1 MDRLKIISLNVR
13 GLRSSGKSTKIIQ
26 ELDHLNCDVTLLQ
39 ETHVSCKKEAQ
50 AFQKLWKGK
59 GFWSFGTGKS
69 AGVAVLFS
77 LGFSGKIIRFLTDS
91 DRRILSLV
99 IDFHNLKFNVV
110 NIYSPNT
117 ASDCKLFFS
126 DLHNYVIS
134 QGLLLM
140 GGEFN
145 CINNVLDKFNCS
157 FVPATDKNS
166 LASLM
171 SDVSLVDIWRKRHPR
186 KIMFSWSNTN
196 RTQASRIDRFFI
208 AKSLVCKVVSCEIL
222 RCVLSDHNF
231 ILDVLLD
238 GLSKRGAGV
247 WRFNNSSLSDLD
259 FKNVLSKMISDFK
272 LQIPNFLS
280 LREWWDCLKIEIRK
294 ACISFSIRK
303 HR

>member
-1 MDRLKIISLNVR
+1 MDRLKIISSNVR
-13 GLRSSGKSTKIIQ
+13 GLGSSGKSTKIIQ

-91 DRRILSLV
+91 DRRILSLL

-117 ASDCKLFFS
+117 ASDCKLFF
-126 DLHNYVIS
+126 VICIITLFCKAFCS
-134 QGLLLM
+134 WVVSSIASIMYLINSIVPLFLRPIKILSPLLCLIFLLLIF
-140 GGEFN
+140 GEN
-145 CINNVLDKFNCS
+145 GTHIKL
-157 FVPATDKNS
+157 
-166 LASLM
+166 
-171 SDVSLVDIWRKRHPR
+171 
-186 KIMFSWSNTN
+186 FSWSNTN

-222 RCVLSDHNF
+222 RCLV
-231 ILDVLLD
+231 
-238 GLSKRGAGV
+238 
-247 WRFNNSSLSDLD
+247 
-259 FKNVLSKMISDFK
+259 
-272 LQIPNFLS
+272 
-280 LREWWDCLKIEIRK
+280 
-294 ACISFSIRK
+294 
-303 HR
+303 